1 MFDILNIMPKLRSG
15 QVILGLIIS
24 LGILSILSGVVLTLV
39 TSAYR
44 IISFTSART
53 RAKYL
58 ATETLETIR
67 NLPYNDVGTV
77 SGIPPGTI
85 PQQQTAQ
92 VNGQNYEIVTRI
104 TYVDDPFDTVAPAD
118 TVPNDYKLVRVE
130 VGWGGIAPDKGVVL
144 YTNIAPKGAEVTT
157 GGGTL
162 SILVFDS
169 LGEPVGQADVHI
181 TSSISS
187 PAVDANYV
195 TGDNGRLIL
204 PGYPAC
210 NSCYRITV
218 TKDGYSE
225 DRTYSTSEVTNPTK
239 PDSTVLEEQLTEIS
253 FAIDQLSNLSISSTT
268 GSESNFSIL
277 PNQSFILRGSKTIG
291 TNALDEPVYKYEET
305 LSTGASGTVE
315 VNDIEWDSYE
325 FLPQDASYDVSGAYP
340 LTPIVVNAGT
350 TINFKYSSVAHTNN
364 TLHAIFLDPNSSPI
378 ASVSALLL
386 QGASPVASSSSGLAS
401 NPDFGQIFF
410 EDLDPANY
418 VLQATASGFLD
429 YNNTVSISG
438 QNSEQIILT
447 PQ

>member
-1 MFDILNIMPKLRSG
+1 MPKLRSG

-77 SGIPPGTI
+77 SGIPPGSI
-85 PQQQTAQ
+85 PQTQTAQ

-162 SILVFDS
+162 SILAFDS

-181 TSSISS
+181 TSSISN
-187 PAVDANYV
+187 PAVDAYYV

-218 TKDGYSE
+218 TKDGYSQ
-225 DRTYSTSEVTNPTK
+225 DRTYSTSEVTNPIK

-253 FAIDQLSNLSISSTT
+253 FAIDQLSNISISSTT
-268 GSESNFSIL
+268 GSESNFSAL
-277 PNQSFILRGSKTIG
+277 PNQSFILHGSKTIG

-305 LSTGASGTVE
+305 LSTGASGTVQI
-315 VNDIEWDSYE
+315 NDLEWDSYT
-325 FLPQDASYDVSGAYP
+325 FIPQDASYDISATYP
-340 LTPIVVNAGT
+340 LTPIVIDAGSS
-350 TINFKYSSVAHTNN
+350 ISFKYASVAHTDN
-364 TLHAIFLDPNSSPI
+364 TLHAVFLDPNSSPI

-386 QGASPVASSSSGLAS
+386 ESSTPVANSSSGLTS
-401 NPDFGQIFF
+401 NPDYGQIFF
-410 EDLDPANY
+410 EDLDPINY

-438 QNSEQIILT
+438 QTTEQIILT